1 MATTGRYWASSR
13 STMYSKFCCQM
24 DGAEISELWQQR
36 TEGCS
41 ESEDPRHSRSAE
53 RDRQPIADR
62 VSGPQRPVGRHGAA
76 PAPTPKVAE
85 RLHRPRR
92 PHMVLMKDERWAL
105 AVGNRTDDTHTCS
118 VAVWMRL
125 VAHVLN
131 GVCVPVIGCT
141 QATQP

>member
-1 MATTGRYWASSR
+1 MAITGRCSASSR
-13 STMYSKFCCQM
+13 STMRSKFCCPM
-24 DGAEISELWQQR
+24 DGAEISESRQQR

-53 RDRQPIADR
+53 HDRQPIADQ
-62 VSGPQRPVGRHGAA
+62 VFGPQRPVGPHGAA

-105 AVGNRTDDTHTCS
+105 AVGNRTDDTHT
-118 VAVWMRL
+118 
-125 VAHVLN
+125 
-131 GVCVPVIGCT
+131 
-141 QATQP
+141 